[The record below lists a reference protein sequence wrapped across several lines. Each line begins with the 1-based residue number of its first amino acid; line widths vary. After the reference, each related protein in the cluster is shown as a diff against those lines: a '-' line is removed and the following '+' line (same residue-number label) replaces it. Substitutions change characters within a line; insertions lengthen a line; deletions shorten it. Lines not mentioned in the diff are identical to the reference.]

1 MPFVRECEG
10 EIFPAMF
17 FHAGPSLLVVF
28 FLRGFSRGFA
38 ARVFGLR
45 PGRRRVGL
53 WRIDEAPHRTREK
66 TSGTQGS
73 LEYAKQESLKGD
85 F

>member
-1 MPFVRECEG
+1 
-10 EIFPAMF
+10 MF
-17 FHAGPSLLVVF
+17 R
-28 FLRGFSRGFA
+28 RGFTRGLA
-38 ARVFGLR
+38 ARVFGLP

-53 WRIDEAPHRTREK
+53 WRIDEAPRRTREK

-73 LEYAKQESLKGD
+73 LEYGKQESLKGD